1 MLELLKLKDTLLQ
14 TLSRQRQDSRHLW
27 QTPPESV
34 PELHQLITNI
44 ETQSPALNPLDSP
57 LLIGDWRLIYTTSR
71 GILGLDRI
79 PLTDLGEVYQAIRG
93 DRVYNVAET
102 KSFLGIEGVV
112 AVAARYVRSGEARVD
127 VTFQRSILGL
137 QSIMGYRSV
146 TAFIDQL
153 EAKSRVLAIDI
164 PIPAREGGVAQGW
177 LEVTYLDETLRISRG
192 NEGSIFVLVK
202 D

>member
-1 MLELLKLKDTLLQ
+1 MPELFELKNTLLQ
-14 TLSRQRQDSRHLW
+14 TLNHQRQDNLW

-34 PELHQLITNI
+34 ADLNQLITDL
-44 ETQSPALNPLDSP
+44 ETQSPSPSPLDSP
-57 LLIGDWRLIYTTSR
+57 LLMGDWRLLYTTSR

-79 PLTDLGEVYQAIRG
+79 PLTELGEVYQAIRG

-102 KSFLGIEGVV
+102 KSVLGIEGIV
-112 AVAARYVRSGEARVD
+112 AVAARYVRSGDVRVQ

-137 QSIMGYRSV
+137 RAIMGYQSV
-146 TAFIDQL
+146 TAFVDSL
-153 EAKSRVLAIDI
+153 EAKSRVLAIDL
-164 PIPAREGGVAQGW
+164 PIPSRNGGAPQGW

-192 NEGSIFVLVK
+192 NEGSVFVLVK

>member
-14 TLSRQRQDSRHLW
+14 TLSHQRQDHLW

-34 PELHQLITNI
+34 PDLNQLIA
-44 ETQSPALNPLDSP
+44 ELEAQSPCPNPLDSP
-57 LLIGDWRLIYTTSR
+57 LLMGDWRLIYTTSR

-79 PLTDLGEVYQAIRG
+79 PLTDLGQVYQAIRG

-102 KSFLGIEGVV
+102 KSLLGIEGIV
-112 AVAARYVRSGEARVD
+112 AVAAHYVQSGDARVS
-127 VTFQRSILGL
+127 VTFERSILGL
-137 QSIMGYRSV
+137 RSIMSYRSV
-146 TAFIDQL
+146 TAFVDLL
-153 EAKSRVLAIDI
+153 EAKSRFWAIDV
-164 PIPAREGGVAQGW
+164 PIPSRDGVAQGW

>member
-14 TLSRQRQDSRHLW
+14 TLSRQRQDRLW
-27 QTPPESV
+27 ETPPESV
-34 PELHQLITNI
+34 PGLNKLITDL
-44 ETQSPALNPLDSP
+44 EAQSPSPNPLDSP
-57 LLIGDWRLIYTTSR
+57 LLIGDWRLVYTTSR

-79 PLTDLGEVYQAIRG
+79 PLTELGEVYQAIRG

-102 KSFLGIEGVV
+102 KSVLGIEGIVSV
-112 AVAARYVRSGEARVD
+112 TARYVRSGDVRVQ
-127 VTFQRSILGL
+127 VTFERSILGL
-137 QSIMGYRSV
+137 RAIMGYQSV
-146 TAFIDQL
+146 TAFVDSL
-153 EAKSRVLAIDI
+153 EAKSRILAIDL
-164 PIPAREGGVAQGW
+164 PIPARNGGEPQGW

>member
-1 MLELLKLKDTLLQ
+1 MLELIELKDTLLQ
-14 TLSRQRQDSRHLW
+14 TLSRQRQADRDLW

-34 PELHQLITNI
+34 EDLHQLIAKL
-44 ETQSPALNPLDSP
+44 EAQSPCPSPLDSP

-79 PLTDLGEVYQAIRG
+79 PLTDLGQVYQAIRG

-102 KSFLGIEGVV
+102 KSVLGIEGIV
-112 AVAARYVRSGEARVD
+112 AVAAHYVRSGDARVA
-127 VTFQRSILGL
+127 VTFERSILGL
-137 QSIMGYRSV
+137 RSAMGYRSA
-146 TAFIDQL
+146 TAFVDSL
-153 EAKSRVLAIDI
+153 EAKSRFFAIDL
-164 PIPAREGGVAQGW
+164 PIPSRDGVAQGW

>member
-14 TLSRQRQDSRHLW
+14 TLSRQRQDSPHLW

-34 PELHQLITNI
+34 PELHQLITDL
-44 ETQSPALNPLDSP
+44 EVQSPTPSPLDSP

-102 KSFLGIEGVV
+102 KSLLGIEGVV
-112 AVAARYVRSGEARVD
+112 AVAARYVRSGDARVD

-137 QSIMGYRSV
+137 RSIMGYRSV
-146 TAFIDQL
+146 TAFVDQL
-153 EAKSRVLAIDI
+153 EAKSRVLAIDV
-164 PIPAREGGVAQGW
+164 PIPSRDGVAQGW

>member
-14 TLSRQRQDSRHLW
+14 TLSHQRQDQPRLW
-27 QTPPESV
+27 ETPPESV
-34 PELHQLITNI
+34 PELSQLITDL
-44 ETQSPALNPLDSP
+44 EAQSPTPSPLDSP
-57 LLIGDWRLIYTTSR
+57 LLMGDWRLVYTTSR

-79 PLTDLGEVYQAIRG
+79 PLTDLGQVYQAIRG

-102 KSFLGIEGVV
+102 KSLLGIEGIV
-112 AVAARYVRSGEARVD
+112 AVAARYVRSGDERVS
-127 VTFQRSILGL
+127 VTFERSILGL
-137 QSIMGYRSV
+137 RSIMGYRSV
-146 TAFIDQL
+146 TAFVDSL
-153 EAKSRVLAIDI
+153 EAKSRFWAIDV
-164 PIPAREGGVAQGW
+164 PIPSRDGVAQGW

>member
-14 TLSRQRQDSRHLW
+14 TLNHQRQDHHLW

-34 PELHQLITNI
+34 PDLNQLIADL
-44 ETQSPALNPLDSP
+44 EAQSPIPSPLDSP
-57 LLIGDWRLIYTTSR
+57 LLIGDWRLVYTTSR

-79 PLTDLGEVYQAIRG
+79 PLTDLGQVYQSIRG

-102 KSFLGIEGVV
+102 KSLLGIEGIV
-112 AVAARYVRSGEARVD
+112 AVAARYVRSGDARVS
-127 VTFQRSILGL
+127 VTFERSILGL
-137 QSIMGYRSV
+137 RSIMGYRSV
-146 TAFIDQL
+146 TTFVDSL
-153 EAKSRVLAIDI
+153 EAKSRVWAIDV
-164 PIPAREGGVAQGW
+164 PIPARDGVAQGW

>member
-1 MLELLKLKDTLLQ
+1 MLELLKLKNTLLQ
-14 TLSRQRQDSRHLW
+14 TLNSQRQDHHHHLW
-27 QTPPESV
+27 QTPPESIAD
-34 PELHQLITNI
+34 LNQLIADL
-44 ETQSPALNPLDSP
+44 EAQSPSPNPLDSP
-57 LLIGDWRLIYTTSR
+57 FLMGDWRLVYTTSR

-102 KSFLGIEGVV
+102 KSVLGIEGIV
-112 AVAARYVRSGEARVD
+112 AVAARYVRSGDIRVS
-127 VTFQRSILGL
+127 VTFERSILGL
-137 QSIMGYRSV
+137 RSIMGYRSV
-146 TAFIDQL
+146 TAFVDSL
-153 EAKSRVLAIDI
+153 EAKSRVLAIDV
-164 PIPAREGGVAQGW
+164 PIPARDGVAQGW